1 MCYPPGIP
9 ILSPGEVISE
19 DILDYIKT
27 AMVKGCS
34 MQGPESEDISALFVL
49 K

>member
-1 MCYPPGIP
+1 
-9 ILSPGEVISE
+9 
-19 DILDYIKT
+19 LDYIKT

-34 MQGPESEDISALFVL
+34 MQGPESEDISALSVL